1 MGNVH
6 YSSNE
11 YCIIQVNYDIIFRI
25 MCKQTKSI
33 LVAISSSHAASR
45 QKLRGIYRYAVRKD
59 DWDITLVRSAADLSD
74 QIIAEC
80 SKGSYDGCIL
90 SSEECARQIA
100 ETITLKTPIVV
111 IEGEIGDI
119 IAQLRQAANTQVL
132 TTDNIAIARMAAE
145 HFRSLG
151 RFASFAYIPDELGRY
166 WSAIREKAFMDAIH
180 ADRRRKETYN
190 PARESLAGFLMRLEP
205 PVAVFAAW
213 DFMAAKVVRACHA
226 AGLSVPSQVSVIGV
240 DDDDMICESVRP
252 PLSTILVD
260 RVKQG
265 FVAAQTLN
273 AMMNSRKRD
282 PGPKFVCRPIKVV
295 ERESTAHLSPGG
307 GVIARAR
314 QFIADHAEDGIDVQD
329 VADAIH
335 VSRRLLDLRISQSG
349 LGTVA
354 EMIRMRKL
362 AAVKRLLKQTPLS
375 DARIAARTGFK
386 NVGTLRNLFRSAFGM
401 SMRAWRADATRA
413 ASPLP

>member
-1 MGNVH
+1 M
-6 YSSNE
+6 
-11 YCIIQVNYDIIFRI
+11 IFC
-25 MCKQTKSI
+25 MKHGQTKSI

-74 QIIAEC
+74 QMLEEC
-80 SKGSYDGCIL
+80 ANGRYDGCII
-90 SSEECARQIA
+90 SSEECARRIA

-119 IAQLRQAANTQVL
+119 IAQVRQTANTQVL
-132 TTDNIAIARMAAE
+132 TTDNMAIARTAAE

-151 RFASFAYIPDELGRY
+151 RFASFAYIPDELGRR
-166 WSAIREKAFMDAIH
+166 WSAIREKAFMDTVR
-180 ADRRRKETYN
+180 ADRCRKETYN
-190 PARESLAGFLMRLEP
+190 PARESLVGFLTRLAP

-265 FVAAQTLN
+265 FVAAQALN
-273 AMMNSRKRD
+273 SMMTSRKNAAA
-282 PGPKFVCRPIKVV
+282 PTYVCRPLKVV

-307 GVIARAR
+307 GVVERAR
-314 QFIADHAEDGIDVQD
+314 QFIADHVPDLIGVQD

-335 VSRRLLDLRISQSG
+335 VSRRLLDLRFAQSG
-349 LGTVA
+349 TGSVSEL
-354 EMIRMRKL
+354 IRSKKL
-362 AAVKRLLKQTPLS
+362 ALVKRLLRQTPLS
-375 DARIAARTGFK
+375 DARIAARCGFK
-386 NVGTLRNLFRSAFGM
+386 SVGTLRNLFRSAFGM
-401 SMRAWRADATRA
+401 SMRSWRADFT
-413 ASPLP
+413 